1 VYSFMKNS
9 SSASRISATLLILAM
24 ATTSV
29 LVASRA
35 IPATNPSPYPF
46 DALYDVY
53 ASGAVVGQFSYKVSR
68 SNNDVNSNDFM
79 LESTMQPSGLGQL
92 LASGPLLQLSHFTI
106 KNGRVVPHS
115 YQETRP
121 GEDQPDSK
129 INFDW
134 DGMTVELPDGET
146 LPIPQRP
153 LDPASAPL
161 QVIMTPPSA
170 ERNLT
175 VNVVSRKGTRLH
187 TFKLTG
193 ESELETAIGTIR
205 TLEIREQS
213 QGAEPS
219 DFVQIWLAPDRG
231 FVPVKIERHRKGIV
245 IAFTLAKLNASPEQ

>member
-1 VYSFMKNS
+1 MRNS
-9 SSASRISATLLILAM
+9 STASRISLAVLVLAIAAM
-24 ATTSV
+24 SM

-46 DALYDVY
+46 DALYDVH

-68 SNNDVNSNDFM
+68 STGSDYL
-79 LESTMQPSGLGQL
+79 LESTMQPSGIGQL
-92 LASGPLLQLSHFTI
+92 LASGPMLQLSHFTV
-106 KNGRVVPHS
+106 KDGRVVPHS

-121 GEDQPDSK
+121 GEDPPDTK
-129 INFDW
+129 ISFDW

-175 VNVVSRKGTRLH
+175 VNVVSKRGSRLH

-193 ESELETAIGTIR
+193 ESELETAIGKMRTI
-205 TLEIREQS
+205 EIREQS